1 MKYNLYIPNSF
12 TPNNDGNNDVFL
24 PTINIDSN
32 YNFKIFNRWGE
43 LIFETTD
50 VQEGWDGS
58 STDGTPLKADVYVYR
73 IVYRDPKRVVKEI
86 KGHVTLLR

>member
-1 MKYNLYIPNSF
+1 MY
-12 TPNNDGNNDVFL
+12 
-24 PTINIDSN
+24 
-32 YNFKIFNRWGE
+32 IFNRWGE

-58 STDGTPLKADVYVYR
+58 STNGIPLKADVYVYR